1 MSTMWQELVTK
12 LDFWA
17 AFGLV
22 AQLAFTARFV
32 VQWITSER
40 AGKSIIP
47 LGFWYFSLV
56 GSAGLLVYAIVR
68 ADPIF
73 ILGQSLGSVI
83 YLRNLMLIYRERRSV
98 PPLEKTGS

>member
-1 MSTMWQELVTK
+1 MWQELVTK

-32 VQWITSER
+32 VQWLASER
-40 AGKSIIP
+40 AGKSVMP
-47 LGFWYFSLV
+47 LAFWYLSLG
-56 GSAGLLVYAIVR
+56 GSTGLLVYAVAR

-73 ILGQSLGSVI
+73 ILGQSLGSII
-83 YLRNLMLIYRERRSV
+83 YLRNLTLIYRERRASAGDA
-98 PPLEKTGS
+98 EAGGRD

>member
-1 MSTMWQELVTK
+1 MWQELVTK

-17 AFGLV
+17 AFGLL

-32 VQWITSER
+32 VQWLASER
-40 AGKSIIP
+40 AGRSIVP
-47 LGFWYFSLV
+47 LAFWYLSL
-56 GSAGLLVYAIVR
+56 GSSTGLLVYAVVR

-83 YLRNLMLIYRERRSV
+83 YLRNLTLIYRERRSGR
-98 PPLEKTGS
+98 PTAEGSDS

>member
-1 MSTMWQELVTK
+1 MWNELTQK
-12 LDFWA
+12 FDFWA

-47 LGFWYFSLV
+47 LGFWYFSLF

-73 ILGQSLGSVI
+73 ILGQGLGSVI
-83 YLRNLMLIYRERRSV
+83 YLRNLNLIYRERRRARAADENV
-98 PPLEKTGS
+98 RT

>member
-1 MSTMWQELVTK
+1 MWQELIAK

-47 LGFWYFSLV
+47 LGFWYFSLF

-83 YLRNLMLIYRERRSV
+83 YLRNLTLIYRERRSV
-98 PPLEKTGS
+98 PPLEKPGS

>member
-1 MSTMWQELVTK
+1 MLDELVRK

-32 VQWITSER
+32 VQWIASER
-40 AGKSIIP
+40 AKRSVVP
-47 LGFWYFSLV
+47 LAFWYFSLF
-56 GSAGLLVYAIVR
+56 GSTGLLLYAIVR

-73 ILGQSLGSVI
+73 ILGQGLGSFI
-83 YLRNLMLIYRERRSV
+83 YLRNLTLIYRERRGG
-98 PPLEKTGS
+98 PATQEETAT

>member
-1 MSTMWQELVTK
+1 MWQELVTK

-32 VQWITSER
+32 VQWIASER
-40 AGKSIIP
+40 EGKSVIP
-47 LGFWYFSLV
+47 LAFWYFSLF
-56 GSAGLLVYAIVR
+56 GSTGLLVYAIIR

-73 ILGQSLGSVI
+73 ILGQSLGSII
-83 YLRNLMLIYRERRSV
+83 YLRNLTLIYRERRSA

>member
-1 MSTMWQELVTK
+1 MWQKLVTK

-40 AGKSIIP
+40 EGKSVIP
-47 LGFWYFSLV
+47 LAFWYFSLF
-56 GSAGLLVYAIVR
+56 GSTGLLVYAIVR

-83 YLRNLMLIYRERRSV
+83 YLRNLTLIYRERRRV
-98 PPLEKTGS
+98 PPIEKGSA

>member
-1 MSTMWQELVTK
+1 MLDELVRK

-32 VQWITSER
+32 VQWIASER
-40 AGKSIIP
+40 AKRSVVP
-47 LGFWYFSLV
+47 LAFWYFSLF
-56 GSAGLLVYAIVR
+56 GSTGLLVYAIVR

-73 ILGQSLGSVI
+73 ILGQGLGSFI
-83 YLRNLMLIYRERRSV
+83 YLRNLNLIYRERRAA
-98 PPLEKTGS
+98 PPEPKGPGT

>member
-1 MSTMWQELVTK
+1 MWQELVTK

-32 VQWITSER
+32 VQWIASER
-40 AGKSIIP
+40 RGKSVMP
-47 LGFWYFSLV
+47 LAFWYLSLG
-56 GSAGLLVYAIVR
+56 GSTGLLLYALAR

-73 ILGQSLGSVI
+73 ILGQSLGSII
-83 YLRNLMLIYRERRSV
+83 YLRNLTLIYRERRAGQATPEGGDS
-98 PPLEKTGS
+98 

>member
-1 MSTMWQELVTK
+1 MWQELVSK

-32 VQWITSER
+32 VQWIVSER
-40 AGKSIIP
+40 EGKSVIP
-47 LGFWYFSLV
+47 LAFWYLSLF
-56 GSAGLLVYAIVR
+56 GSSGLLLYAIVR

-73 ILGQSLGSVI
+73 ILGQSLGSII
-83 YLRNLMLIYRERRSV
+83 YLRNLTLIYRERRRV
-98 PPLEKTGS
+98 PPMEKGGA

>member
-1 MSTMWQELVTK
+1 MWQELISK

-32 VQWITSER
+32 VQWIVSER
-40 AGKSIIP
+40 EGKSVIP
-47 LGFWYFSLV
+47 LAFWYLSLF
-56 GSAGLLVYAIVR
+56 GSTGLLAYAIVR

-73 ILGQSLGSVI
+73 ILGQSLGSII
-83 YLRNLMLIYRERRSV
+83 YLRNLTLIYRERRRV
-98 PPLEKTGS
+98 PPMEKGGA